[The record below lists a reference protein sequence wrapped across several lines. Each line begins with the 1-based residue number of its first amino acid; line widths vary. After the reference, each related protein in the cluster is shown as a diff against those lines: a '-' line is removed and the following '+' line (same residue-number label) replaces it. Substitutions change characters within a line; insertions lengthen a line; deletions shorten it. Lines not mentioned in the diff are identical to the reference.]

1 MPPRRQHVNGIVVDG
16 IAVLVGAVAVGVG
29 SGIGLPFAA
38 ERGRP
43 LVTVVAL
50 FCLGLGA
57 ALLGWGAVRLVRSFH
72 GWARI
77 PAIALIVMMTIP
89 VTFAFG
95 MATATTYVP
104 RVALGD
110 ETPSNRGLAYREV
123 SFTAT
128 DGVELAG
135 WYVPSTNGAAVI
147 LLHGAHSTRSAV
159 LDHAAALAR
168 HGYGVLLYDARG
180 HGESG
185 GRAMELGWYGDQDV
199 SGAVSFVAAQPDVT
213 AAIGVIGLSMGGE
226 EAIGAAATDDR
237 IDAVVAEGATNR
249 VSGDLD
255 WLTDEYGLRGWIQG
269 RVDWMR
275 FALTDLFTGREPA
288 HHVARGGETRCPDAV
303 PAHHRRE
310 RGR

>member
-1 MPPRRQHVNGIVVDG
+1 MPSRRQRVSGIVAAG

-29 SGIGLPFAA
+29 AGIGLPFAA
-38 ERGRP
+38 ERDTL

-72 GWARI
+72 GWARV
-77 PAIALIVMMTIP
+77 PAIAVVVMMTIP
-89 VTFAFG
+89 LVFAFG

-110 ETPSNRGLAYREV
+110 ETPSDRGLAYREV
-123 SFTAT
+123 WFTAT

-159 LDHAAALAR
+159 LDHAAALAK

-180 HGESG
+180 HGVT
-185 GRAMELGWYGDQDV
+185 A
-199 SGAVSFVAAQPDVT
+199 GAVPDE
-213 AAIGVIGLSMGGE
+213 GH
-226 EAIGAAATDDR
+226 AAAHIQAGSPATVQVWTATGAGHTRALAVHPAEWEDR
-237 IDAVVAEGATNR
+237 L
-249 VSGDLD
+249 VSFLAHA
-255 WLTDEYGLRGWIQG
+255 LGL
-269 RVDWMR
+269 
-275 FALTDLFTGREPA
+275 P
-288 HHVARGGETRCPDAV
+288 
-303 PAHHRRE
+303 
-310 RGR
+310 